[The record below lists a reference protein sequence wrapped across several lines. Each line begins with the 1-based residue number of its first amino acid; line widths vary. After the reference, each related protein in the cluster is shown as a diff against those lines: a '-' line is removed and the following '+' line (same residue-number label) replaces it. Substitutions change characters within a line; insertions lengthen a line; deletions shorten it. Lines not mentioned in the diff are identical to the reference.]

1 MKRKRILAWLLT
13 AALALQSAP
22 VYAEGTGQ
30 QGAPGGTPVETQESG
45 AGGSTEYG
53 TQPGSPS
60 DPDADGAGE
69 PSGTPGTPQTPQT
82 PQTETGVYGDGDNAP
97 TGDGQGTVPKTD
109 EGSGG
114 NQENGGE
121 GAGSQETPGET
132 TETGDTGNNAGAGDA
147 VGAPADG
154 NQGQAA
160 PAWTLKGLIFD
171 DEDLDGVRDEG
182 EEPLEGVRVR
192 LYDPEAYGQG
202 DRTVLAEDVTEED
215 GTYELKDL
223 GQGDYRVELYAPED
237 AGEGVA
243 FEGNIPEEM
252 GKWIED
258 GTWDYEVVLP
268 EEETDEWLQAIP
280 ALSLTEDRELD
291 LGLAYKA
298 EEEPSADADKKDP
311 SDNSQEGG
319 NTTPEEPGTEGT
331 EGADG
336 AAQEKPG
343 ADDSRDDSQENGG
356 PAGEALKK
364 AEEET
369 SLPMGNGALRGEEN
383 SVTAETDQTNSL
395 INFFSN
401 IFGKD
406 WSYDVYYVGEDDSSD
421 VTITEDGN
429 LKYQVEFRNS
439 AEIPANAV
447 EIRIPQMLFADRYG
461 SPVLPSEIAVP
472 EGTPDDPTES
482 RVSMFNY
489 YVEGTDLVFFNYGE
503 LDAGTSSA
511 FQVLYRN
518 LDMMQIEDGTAWSLQ
533 SSCTVA
539 GGEGED
545 PSTGEAEALTGTVNT
560 SVILSGVTMTP
571 YVIDGKSY
579 SPGLYTEDQIER
591 IINGSLPDE
600 YQGDKFHNY
609 RYVVWDVKVYGSAT
623 QPWEMYVKDIPSFD
637 PDGDGTI
644 VGFSAPAEEAGEPYD
659 GYYKVEIPDVKM
671 DRLNDSFRIVTAY
684 PADKVNAGVQ
694 VRNNISV
701 SLHPVD
707 GLDQDK
713 VKSSESSWTWADYEW
728 TYEGNKIGM
737 DKRVSGKD
745 TYASWLNVYKAAS
758 AAGEDKG
765 DFRFNISSFVRG
777 YEDTHITTNGETMGD
792 LIEGKSYEAVTVD
805 DFVYAYPN
813 TNGISQ
819 SDYEVLDGNDYYFT
833 SVRVTQTDQGYD
845 PWEDSYAAPEE
856 PAVGDVPEKGLV
868 IYAMFADTATDADP
882 DAWEQ
887 VAVVPWSENGTMT
900 YQFTDEQIAR
910 MPWRVKAVHRTTNY
924 RTDCDIDLTMTIRHD
939 SDTFQKMVNGIDYSD
954 KGQKQSLT
962 VENISGVTGQI
973 YEDGTAG
980 GFMLIDNEG
989 NYQEPGLEDATKEM
1003 YGTLPM
1009 RGNDLLYFSSLQEHG
1024 QAGKS
1029 GTTWNDVV
1037 NGRVHLTYNLTAYD
1051 GYNVY
1056 DDEAISYLKS
1066 EGVQSPGRNEVV
1078 FYDVLPY
1085 GVKFDPSVGVTA
1097 GRITSLSGDS
1107 YQNYPQ
1113 SWDQS
1118 QVQVTVDS
1126 EKDIDTDYKGTG
1138 RTMVRFHITYTG
1150 ADPAVYTDQMW
1161 MAGFGISFGA
1171 YYDWKDTDVADNAS
1185 NVAAYMAEG
1194 DDQRPFLGTADE
1206 VAQDNG
1212 RYPSS
1217 LGGDTEDYTVFG
1229 KDIDGDGDETD
1240 TVLYAKTKVSS
1251 DSAQAATSGIR
1262 KLVRA
1267 DADRFGLYREQAE
1280 VDLGKGYTYDIT
1292 VSNVSGT
1299 MSDIVVFDRLDN
1311 GAADDSA
1318 LSGSG
1323 SWQGTFRSVVTT
1335 GLEQTGAA
1343 PVIYYNAERNAAV
1356 PADGQN
1362 PNEVLTADNG
1372 WMTAEAWA
1380 EAGKEAADVKAVA
1393 VDIRKTKDGGEFA
1406 LTGTASVTFQI
1417 QMTSPEK
1424 DTGLKAYNAAGYY
1437 SSNARGVS
1445 GYTVSDTTEVS
1456 QHIPGQFEL
1465 VKEFT
1470 GEVPDA
1476 VKDSGFVF
1484 TVYRKQ
1490 SGQDKEAYAN
1500 LEYELYQKDGNGQW
1514 IRQGENQVYAT
1525 DGAGQLTLKAGQ
1537 KAVFDTPEARL
1548 LSAEEEENP
1557 FWEPNEQTTHP
1568 DQDTTVQTVAN
1579 RYRPVL
1585 YVTKSAASVPS
1596 GTDIGEDTFT
1606 FRLEADGK
1614 AVADTE
1620 FWYVDGPRTDGG
1632 IPEKVT
1638 GLGKDGEGKTDGN
1651 GEFTL
1656 HAGETVA
1663 LFPGNEGTAYTVT
1676 ETAGYGDGTDWICEE
1691 PEMSGTLP
1699 YTGTAAEITNI
1710 YKWKDLYLT
1719 KELTNQDPSECTEE
1733 FTFRI
1738 TDEDGEPV
1746 SGKTWV
1752 MAESGDAAELTGKTD
1767 KNGEFSAACAGRTIR
1782 IEDLEGGV
1790 TYIVEEIDN
1799 TGYEDG
1805 DYYEP
1810 VNKKAEAVMPVY
1822 GLSASVT
1829 ITNDYIL
1836 RPLSVTKTVT
1846 YGADATEEE
1855 IAQIKEK
1862 EFTMTAEVDGRLLAD
1877 TAYTVEE
1884 NGKVVEAD
1892 GETNERGEF
1901 LIKDGQTVVF
1911 DDVAPKGSSYTV
1923 TETPDRDYPQ
1933 IFPAEGEPAE
1943 GTFGENGAEARI
1955 INGQGGTLIIGKEY
1969 IASDSS
1975 DEIAA
1980 EYVDKLKGELRNDG
1994 AVTLTFEKLDS
2005 GTGAYGPWTDTD
2017 AEILV
2022 IDMLDNTVAEE
2033 TWDGGRTTFQ
2043 AEPWV
2048 YYCITGLEPTDQY
2061 RVSEAAEMQHRIIN
2075 YTGDDNLAY
2084 MLEIGQKIPAN
2095 DKSFEGTLE
2104 NAPAAVFYNEV
2115 KSLKEVS
2122 SAVKVMLS
2130 EENPVPENAQLA
2142 YRVERYDGTVWNP
2155 AANIPYIVQDNAGF
2169 VSDRVEKTGADGMI
2183 YLYKTADGMPKV
2195 SFTEDDVKVHPKNP
2209 AAGMLRVVE
2218 VAEQTDASWG
2228 RFAGYVSEYGEK
2240 SVAVWDG
2247 IGFANSNTTH
2257 EFEIEKR
2264 MENPTDDT
2272 FTMIIRQITGADESP
2287 VQYKDQIRETVPGSG
2302 LVYTVYDAETDG
2314 QVRTG
2319 VTGSSGE
2326 IDLKANQY
2334 AKVTVEDGTE
2344 WTVSEKIPGGYT
2356 LEDLTGEAGDGSVS
2370 TGKLDDNM
2378 MAVSTEKPR
2387 ENLEGITLTQQMVR
2401 AGSVI
2406 NADTGEEV
2414 KLTEGKVVIPE
2425 KILVDGERYYVTKIG
2440 DYAFGSRYSMQ
2451 YSNLT
2456 EVILPDTV
2464 EVIGEYAFSYLQNLK
2479 SVYIPSSVKRIE
2491 QYAFAFVG
2499 YNYFDMEIEYDQDDP
2514 GLVLGMPA
2522 SYEVIVNPCDAGFDV
2537 PGSVEYVGECAFGYS
2552 AVRNADLRNID
2563 PNELGIATFLSCY
2576 YLETCQLPDTTEVIP
2591 LGTFTGCLSL
2601 KVEFPEKLRSI
2612 GEQAYRLCGWVHPID
2627 STKLPETVTEIGDMG
2642 FVVSR
2647 FVDNEFVMP
2656 ENLTSIGDQG
2666 IACCG
2671 LESLVWN
2678 EQNVQMGEM
2687 AIASNKFTVAEVPEG
2702 VSFGPGMFAGCQI
2715 EEVVWPEGITE
2726 IPESLFTAS
2735 GLKEIEIPDTV
2746 TSIGDGAFGYCTG
2759 LTEITI
2765 PDNVTSIGENAFEGC
2780 SGLEEVQLPEGLNS
2794 IGDSAFERCTSLTS
2808 VEIPEGVTEWPDSLF
2823 EGCTSLAEINIPDT
2837 VTSLGSDIFSDCT
2850 ALTSMT
2856 LPDGVKEIPYSLFNG
2871 CTSLQEIEFAED
2883 ITEIGSYAFSGTAIT
2898 DFTVPA
2904 TVTTMENG
2912 VFQDCTS
2919 LGSVTIN
2926 ADLTGIGTYTFD
2938 GCTSLTSV
2946 NIPDTVTKIG
2956 YYAFRDCTSLERITI
2971 PASVTSMGYNS
2982 YSGYRYHVFDG
2993 CTSLDEILILGDK
3006 RTIGGENN
3014 KWYAPNATVIWE
3026 ADQ

>member
-1 MKRKRILAWLLT
+1 MRNTVLKRGLAVALV
-13 AALALQSAP
+13 AAMAIPLVPA
-22 VYAEGTGQ
+22 YAEE
-30 QGAPGGTPVETQESG
+30 P
-45 AGGSTEYG
+45 
-53 TQPGSPS
+53 
-60 DPDADGAGE
+60 DP
-69 PSGTPGTPQTPQT
+69 
-82 PQTETGVYGDGDNAP
+82 
-97 TGDGQGTVPKTD
+97 GTVPVGSDVTGTD
-109 EGSGG
+109 SGADPSQSADLGTQTEIPGIPGSEITG
-114 NQENGGE
+114 EN
-121 GAGSQETPGET
+121 ETP
-132 TETGDTGNNAGAGDA
+132 AS
-147 VGAPADG
+147 
-154 NQGQAA
+154 
-160 PAWTLKGLIFD
+160 AWTLKGLVFD
-171 DEDLDGVRDEG
+171 DEDRDGAWDED
-182 EEPLEGVRVR
+182 EAVLEGIRVR
-192 LYDPEAYGQG
+192 LYGLEKYSQG
-202 DRTVLAEDVTEED
+202 DKTVAAEDVTGQD
-215 GTYELKDL
+215 GKYELNGL
-223 GQGDYRVELYAPED
+223 EQQDYRIEFYAPEGTAED
-237 AGEGVA
+237 VLYEGIVPEDMQQRIDSGE
-243 FEGNIPEEM
+243 
-252 GKWIED
+252 
-258 GTWDYEVVLP
+258 WDYEILLP
-268 EEETDEWLQAIP
+268 SEEDEWIVAVP
-280 ALSLTEDRELD
+280 SVSLEADRELNV
-291 LGLAYKA
+291 GIAYSEPA
-298 EEEPSADADKKDP
+298 SEETEEPQGSEEP
-311 SDNSQEGG
+311 DNSQDTGSM
-319 NTTPEEPGTEGT
+319 PENNGKEPENAGESGTETSEDNGNNVT
-331 EGADG
+331 ED
-336 AAQEKPG
+336 K
-343 ADDSRDDSQENGG
+343 DDETRGQ
-356 PAGEALKK
+356 
-364 AEEET
+364 EET
-369 SLPMGNGALRGEEN
+369 TLPVGEDTVREEGDTAVAEMNKANGF
-383 SVTAETDQTNSL
+383 VT
-395 INFFSN
+395 FFSN
-401 IFGKD
+401 IFGQD
-406 WSYDVYYVGEDDSSD
+406 WSYDVYYVGQDDSSD

-489 YVEGTDLVFFNYGE
+489 YVDGEDLVFFNYEE

-623 QPWEMYVKDIPSFD
+623 QPWEMYVKDTPSFD
-637 PDGDGTI
+637 PDGEGKV

-671 DRLNDSFRIVTAY
+671 DRLNDSFRVVTAY
-684 PADKVNAGVQ
+684 PADEVDAGVEL
-694 VRNNISV
+694 RNQISV

-707 GLDQDK
+707 GQDQDQ

-737 DKRVSGKD
+737 DKRAYGDD

-777 YEDTHITTNGETMGD
+777 YEDTHITANGETMGD

-868 IYAMFADTATDADP
+868 IYAMFADTAAGAGSN
-882 DAWEQ
+882 AWEQ

-939 SDTFQKMVNGIDYSD
+939 SDTFQKMVSGIDYSD

-973 YEDGTAG
+973 YEEGTAG
-980 GFMLIDNEG
+980 GFMPIDNEG
-989 NYQEPGLEDATKEM
+989 NYQEPGLEAATEEM

-1009 RGNDLLYFSSLQEHG
+1009 RGNDLLYFTSLQERG

-1212 RYPSS
+1212 TYPSS

-1335 GLEQTGAA
+1335 GLEQIGAD
-1343 PVIYYNAERNAAV
+1343 PVIYYNADRNAAA
-1356 PADGQN
+1356 PADGQD
-1362 PNEVLTADNG
+1362 PDGVLTAENG
-1372 WMTAEAWA
+1372 WMDEEAWA

-1393 VDIRKTKDGGEFA
+1393 VDIRKAKDGDEFA

-1417 QMTSPEK
+1417 QMTSPAE
-1424 DTGLKAYNAAGYY
+1424 DTGLKAYNEAGYY

-1484 TVYRKQ
+1484 TVYRNH
-1490 SGQDKEAYAN
+1490 SGQDREAYAN
-1500 LEYELYQKDGNGQW
+1500 LEYELYQKDGNGGW
-1514 IRQGENQVYAT
+1514 IRQGEDQVYAT

-1537 KAVFDTPEARL
+1537 KAVFDTPEARI

-1557 FWEPNEQTTHP
+1557 FWEQDVQTEHP
-1568 DQDTTVQTVAN
+1568 DEDTTVQTVTN

-1585 YVTKSAASVPS
+1585 YVTKDVTAVPS
-1596 GTDIGEDTFT
+1596 DEDISGDTFT
-1606 FRLEADGK
+1606 FRLEADGE

-1638 GLGKDGEGKTDGN
+1638 ELGKDGEGTTDEN
-1651 GEFTL
+1651 GEFTI

-1663 LFPGNEGTAYTVT
+1663 LFPGNEDTVYTVT

-1752 MAESGDAAELTGKTD
+1752 MMESGDDAELTGETD

-1822 GLSASVT
+1822 GLSAAVT

-1836 RPLSVTKTVT
+1836 RPLSVTKTVNYNPET
-1846 YGADATEEE
+1846 IDEEKLQE
-1855 IAQIKEK
+1855 IAGK
-1862 EFTMTAEVDGRLLAD
+1862 EFSMKVEIDGEAFSNK
-1877 TAYTVEE
+1877 AYVVEE
-1884 NGKVVEAD
+1884 GGVVTETGKTTGSD
-1892 GETNERGEF
+1892 GSFTIR
-1901 LIKDGQTVVF
+1901 DGQTVLF
-1911 DDVAPKGSSYTV
+1911 EDVAPKGSTYTV
-1923 TETPDRDYPQ
+1923 TETQDPEYPQ
-1933 IFPAEGEPAE
+1933 IYPGNMQPAE
-1943 GTFGENGAEARI
+1943 GTFTESGASAQI
-1955 INGQGGTLIIGKEY
+1955 INGYSGTLIVGKDFVASEDAGPIVQEY
-1969 IASDSS
+1969 I
-1975 DEIAA
+1975 
-1980 EYVDKLKGELRNDG
+1980 DKLKKGEVTDQTVSLTLEVKQDGTETYTKWPQEDADVLVVDMINNTTSLEVWEAGEPFEAKPWQYIAVSGLGEKTAYRLSESSEDQHDIITYTGNDG
-1994 AVTLTFEKLDS
+1994 KR
-2005 GTGAYGPWTDTD
+2005 YK
-2017 AEILV
+2017 
-2022 IDMLDNTVAEE
+2022 
-2033 TWDGGRTTFQ
+2033 
-2043 AEPWV
+2043 
-2048 YYCITGLEPTDQY
+2048 
-2061 RVSEAAEMQHRIIN
+2061 
-2075 YTGDDNLAY
+2075 
-2084 MLEIGQKIPAN
+2084 LEISQKIPAN
-2095 DKSFEGTLE
+2095 DQSIADVVSD
-2104 NAPAAVFYNEV
+2104 NPRAVIYNQVRDLDAVSTVV
-2115 KSLKEVS
+2115 KQ
-2122 SAVKVMLS
+2122 MLS
-2130 EENPVPENAQLA
+2130 EKNPVPKGAQLA
-2142 YRVERYDGTVWNP
+2142 YRVERFNGQKWSP
-2155 AANIPYIVQDNAGF
+2155 AEGIPYIVTAGNTI
-2169 VSDRVEKTGADGMI
+2169 VSDETGRTDSEGMLYIYMTSEGTPTVE
-2183 YLYKTADGMPKV
+2183 
-2195 SFTEDDVKVHPKNP
+2195 FTEDEVAVHPSDPKT
-2209 AAGMLRVVE
+2209 GSLRVVE
-2218 VAEQTDASWG
+2218 VAEQTDPSWG
-2228 RFAGYVSEYGEK
+2228 RFAGYVDEEGSKGID
-2240 SVAVWDG
+2240 VWDAS
-2247 IGFANSNTTH
+2247 GFVNSNTKH
-2257 EFEIEKR
+2257 SFEVAKE
-2264 MENPTDDT
+2264 MQVPTDET
-2272 FTMIIRQITGADESP
+2272 FTMILEQITSATASP
-2287 VQYKDQIRETVPGSG
+2287 VSTKDEIRETVPGSG
-2302 LVYTVYDAETDG
+2302 IGYTVYDSETNEEIG
-2314 QVRTG
+2314 TG
-2319 VTGSSGE
+2319 ITGAAGE
-2326 IDLKANQY
+2326 IYLKAGQY
-2334 AKVTVEDGTE
+2334 ASLNIEDGTE

-2356 LEDLTGEAGDGSVS
+2356 LEGLDSEGDEETITAV
-2370 TGKLDDNM
+2370 KADNNLVIVG
-2378 MAVSTEKPR
+2378 AKQPE
-2387 ENLEGITLTQQMVR
+2387 EELEGIILTKEMVEE
-2401 AGSVI
+2401 GVI
-2406 NADTGEEV
+2406 NGETGLPV
-2414 KLTEGKVVIPE
+2414 NLTAGDIAIPE
-2425 KILVDGERYYVTKIG
+2425 KIYYEGEKYYVTGIGESAFAGGTSYDYDTGMITYTSKLTAVLLPDTIKTIEDNAFLYCANIKEINIPDGVETIG
-2440 DYAFGSRYSMQ
+2440 DYAFAYVGASYYDSRMEADGKISIGPLKNGA
-2451 YSNLT
+2451 ST
-2456 EVILPDTV
+2456 FRVPD
-2464 EVIGEYAFSYLQNLK
+2464 
-2479 SVYIPSSVKRIE
+2479 SVTSVGDL
-2491 QYAFAFVG
+2491 AFALSTVG
-2499 YNYFDMEIEYDQDDP
+2499 
-2514 GLVLGMPA
+2514 
-2522 SYEVIVNPCDAGFDV
+2522 
-2537 PGSVEYVGECAFGYS
+2537 
-2552 AVRNADLRNID
+2552 NADLRNCLDI
-2563 PNELGIATFLSCY
+2563 GMGAFASAS
-2576 YLETCQLPDTTEVIP
+2576 YLTDCML
-2591 LGTFTGCLSL
+2591 
-2601 KVEFPEKLRSI
+2601 
-2612 GEQAYRLCGWVHPID
+2612 
-2627 STKLPETVTEIGDMG
+2627 
-2642 FVVSR
+2642 
-2647 FVDNEFVMP
+2647 
-2656 ENLTSIGDQG
+2656 
-2666 IACCG
+2666 
-2671 LESLVWN
+2671 
-2678 EQNVQMGEM
+2678 
-2687 AIASNKFTVAEVPEG
+2687 AE
-2702 VSFGPGMFAGCQI
+2702 
-2715 EEVVWPEGITE
+2715 
-2726 IPESLFTAS
+2726 
-2735 GLKEIEIPDTV
+2735 GLKEIPNSCFSGCANEDFYVKIPDTV
-2746 TSIGDGAFGYCTG
+2746 ETIGSSAFSQAFCFAPTDLPDSIITIGDRAFSGCYG
-2759 LTEITI
+2759 DYYLSEDQKDSIT
-2765 PDNVTSIGENAFEGC
+2765 
-2780 SGLEEVQLPEGLNS
+2780 LRLPEELKS
-2794 IGDSAFERCTSLTS
+2794 IGDSAFESGAISEIIWNDKLEDVGNFAFAWNLFREFNVPKVLEGAHGVIYYNKYLEKLTFEDGITSIPEWICYECPALKDVTIPDS
-2808 VEIPEGVTEWPDSLF
+2808 VRTIEEAAFHTCPSLAEIEIPEGVTVIGPHAFSSCSSL
-2823 EGCTSLAEINIPDT
+2823 TSITIPST
-2837 VTSLGSDIFSDCT
+2837 VTNIGGTYQDMNPASDIFDRCT
-2850 ALTSMT
+2850 ALMEIIIK
-2856 LPDGVKEIPYSLFNG
+2856 GEKREIPM
-2871 CTSLQEIEFAED
+2871 ID
-2883 ITEIGSYAFSGTAIT
+2883 DDGSG
-2898 DFTVPA
+2898 
-2904 TVTTMENG
+2904 
-2912 VFQDCTS
+2912 
-2919 LGSVTIN
+2919 
-2926 ADLTGIGTYTFD
+2926 
-2938 GCTSLTSV
+2938 
-2946 NIPDTVTKIG
+2946 
-2956 YYAFRDCTSLERITI
+2956 
-2971 PASVTSMGYNS
+2971 
-2982 YSGYRYHVFDG
+2982 
-2993 CTSLDEILILGDK
+2993 LDDAWG
-3006 RTIGGENN
+3006 
-3014 KWYAPNATVIWE
+3014 APNARVIWE

>member
-1 MKRKRILAWLLT
+1 MRNTVLKRGLAVALV
-13 AALALQSAP
+13 AAMAIPLVPA
-22 VYAEGTGQ
+22 YAEE
-30 QGAPGGTPVETQESG
+30 P
-45 AGGSTEYG
+45 
-53 TQPGSPS
+53 
-60 DPDADGAGE
+60 DP
-69 PSGTPGTPQTPQT
+69 
-82 PQTETGVYGDGDNAP
+82 
-97 TGDGQGTVPKTD
+97 GTVPVGSDVTGTD
-109 EGSGG
+109 SGADPSQSADLGTQTEIPGIPGSEITG
-114 NQENGGE
+114 EN
-121 GAGSQETPGET
+121 ETP
-132 TETGDTGNNAGAGDA
+132 AS
-147 VGAPADG
+147 
-154 NQGQAA
+154 
-160 PAWTLKGLIFD
+160 AWTLKGLVFD
-171 DEDLDGVRDEG
+171 DEDRDGAWDED
-182 EEPLEGVRVR
+182 EAVLEGIRVR
-192 LYDPEAYGQG
+192 LYGLEKYSQG
-202 DRTVLAEDVTEED
+202 DKTVAAEDVTGQD
-215 GTYELKDL
+215 GKYELNGL
-223 GQGDYRVELYAPED
+223 EQQDYRIEFYAPEGTAED
-237 AGEGVA
+237 VLYEGIVPEDMQQRIDSGE
-243 FEGNIPEEM
+243 
-252 GKWIED
+252 
-258 GTWDYEVVLP
+258 WDYEILLP
-268 EEETDEWLQAIP
+268 SEEDEWIVAVP
-280 ALSLTEDRELD
+280 SVSLEADRELNV
-291 LGLAYKA
+291 GIAYSEPA
-298 EEEPSADADKKDP
+298 SEETEEPQGS
-311 SDNSQEGG
+311 
-319 NTTPEEPGTEGT
+319 EEPDKSQDTGSMPENNGK
-331 EGADG
+331 E
-336 AAQEKPG
+336 PG
-343 ADDSRDDSQENGG
+343 NAGENGTG
-356 PAGEALKK
+356 TSEDNGNNVTEDK
-364 AEEET
+364 ADETRGQEET
-369 SLPMGNGALRGEEN
+369 TLPVGEDAVREEGDTAVAEMNKANGF
-383 SVTAETDQTNSL
+383 VT
-395 INFFSN
+395 FFSN
-401 IFGKD
+401 IFGQD
-406 WSYDVYYVGEDDSSD
+406 WSYDVYYVGEDDSND

-429 LKYQVEFRNS
+429 LKYQIEFRNT
-439 AEIPANAV
+439 AALPANAV

-489 YVEGTDLVFFNYGE
+489 YVDGEDLVFFNYEE

-518 LDMMQIEDGTAWSLQ
+518 LDMMQIKDGTTWSLP

-539 GGEGED
+539 GGEGEE
-545 PSTGEAEALTGTVNT
+545 PSTGEAEELTGAIDT
-560 SVILSGVTMTP
+560 SVVLSGVTMTP

-579 SPGLYTEDQIER
+579 SPGLYTQKQIEN
-591 IINGSLPDE
+591 IINGSLPQE
-600 YQGDKFHNY
+600 YADNFYAY
-609 RYVVWDVKVYGSAT
+609 RYVVWDVKVYGSAA

-644 VGFSAPAEEAGEPYD
+644 VGFSAPAEEAAEPYD
-659 GYYKVEIPDVKM
+659 GYYKVEIPNVKM
-671 DRLNDSFRIVTAY
+671 DRLNDSFRVVTAY
-684 PADKVNAGVQ
+684 PADEVDAGVEL
-694 VRNNISV
+694 RNQISV

-707 GLDQDK
+707 GQDQDQ

-737 DKRVSGKD
+737 DKRAYGDD

-777 YEDTHITTNGETMGD
+777 YEDTHITANGETMGD

-868 IYAMFADTATDADP
+868 IYAMFADTAADADS

-980 GFMLIDNEG
+980 GFMPIDNEG
-989 NYQEPGLEDATKEM
+989 NYQEPGLEAATEEM

-1009 RGNDLLYFSSLQEHG
+1009 RGNDLLYFTSLQERG

-1212 RYPSS
+1212 TYPSS

-1240 TVLYAKTKVSS
+1240 TVLYAKTKVLS

-1335 GLEQTGAA
+1335 GLEQIGAD
-1343 PVIYYNAERNAAV
+1343 PVIYYNADRNAAA
-1356 PADGQN
+1356 PADGQD
-1362 PNEVLTADNG
+1362 PDGVLTAENG
-1372 WMTAEAWA
+1372 WMDEEAWA

-1393 VDIRKTKDGGEFA
+1393 VDIRKAKDGGEFA

-1417 QMTSPEK
+1417 QMTSPAE

-1484 TVYRKQ
+1484 TVYRNH
-1490 SGQDKEAYAN
+1490 SGQDREAYAN
-1500 LEYELYQKDGNGQW
+1500 LEYELYQKDGNGGW
-1514 IRQGENQVYAT
+1514 IRQGEDQVYAT

-1537 KAVFDTPEARL
+1537 KAVFDTPEARI

-1557 FWEPNEQTTHP
+1557 FWEQDVQTEHP
-1568 DQDTTVQTVAN
+1568 DEDTTVQTVTN

-1585 YVTKSAASVPS
+1585 YVTKDVTAVPS
-1596 GTDIGEDTFT
+1596 DEDISGDTFT
-1606 FRLEADGK
+1606 FRLEADGE

-1638 GLGKDGEGKTDGN
+1638 ELGKDGEGTTDEN
-1651 GEFTL
+1651 GEFTI

-1663 LFPGNEGTAYTVT
+1663 LFPGNEDTVYTVT

-1719 KELTNQDPSECTEE
+1719 KELTNQDPSECKKE

-1752 MAESGDAAELTGKTD
+1752 MAESGDDAELTGETD
-1767 KNGEFSAACAGRTIR
+1767 ENGEFSAACAGRTIR

-1836 RPLSVTKTVT
+1836 RPLSVTKTVNYNPET
-1846 YGADATEEE
+1846 IDEEKLQE
-1855 IAQIKEK
+1855 IAGK
-1862 EFTMTAEVDGRLLAD
+1862 EFSMKVEIDGEAFSNK
-1877 TAYTVEE
+1877 AYVVEE
-1884 NGKVVEAD
+1884 GGVVTETGKTTGSD
-1892 GETNERGEF
+1892 GSFTIR
-1901 LIKDGQTVVF
+1901 DGQTVLF
-1911 DDVAPKGSSYTV
+1911 EDVAPKGSTYTV
-1923 TETPDRDYPQ
+1923 TETQDPEYPQ
-1933 IFPAEGEPAE
+1933 IYPGNMQPAE
-1943 GTFGENGAEARI
+1943 GTFTESGASAQI
-1955 INGQGGTLIIGKEY
+1955 INGYSGTLIVGKDFVASEDAGPIVQEY
-1969 IASDSS
+1969 I
-1975 DEIAA
+1975 
-1980 EYVDKLKGELRNDG
+1980 DKLKKGEVTDQTVSLTLEVKQDGTETYTKWPQEDADVLVVDMINNTTSLEVWEAGEPFEAKPWQYIAVSGLGEKTAYRLSESSEDQHDIITYTGNDG
-1994 AVTLTFEKLDS
+1994 KR
-2005 GTGAYGPWTDTD
+2005 YK
-2017 AEILV
+2017 
-2022 IDMLDNTVAEE
+2022 
-2033 TWDGGRTTFQ
+2033 
-2043 AEPWV
+2043 
-2048 YYCITGLEPTDQY
+2048 
-2061 RVSEAAEMQHRIIN
+2061 
-2075 YTGDDNLAY
+2075 
-2084 MLEIGQKIPAN
+2084 LEISQKIPAN
-2095 DKSFEGTLE
+2095 DQSIADVVSD
-2104 NAPAAVFYNEV
+2104 NPRAVIYNQVRDLDAVSTVV
-2115 KSLKEVS
+2115 KQ
-2122 SAVKVMLS
+2122 MLS
-2130 EENPVPENAQLA
+2130 EKNPVPEGAQLA
-2142 YRVERYDGTVWNP
+2142 YRVERFNGQKWSP
-2155 AANIPYIVQDNAGF
+2155 AEGIPYIVTAGNTI
-2169 VSDRVEKTGADGMI
+2169 VSDETGRTDSEGMLYIYMNSEGTPTVE
-2183 YLYKTADGMPKV
+2183 
-2195 SFTEDDVKVHPKNP
+2195 FTEDEVAVHPSDPKT
-2209 AAGMLRVVE
+2209 GSLRVVE
-2218 VAEQTDASWG
+2218 VAEQTDPSWG
-2228 RFAGYVSEYGEK
+2228 RFAGYVDEEGSKGID
-2240 SVAVWDG
+2240 VWDAS
-2247 IGFANSNTTH
+2247 GFVNSNTKH
-2257 EFEIEKR
+2257 SFEVAKE
-2264 MENPTDDT
+2264 MQVPTDET
-2272 FTMIIRQITGADESP
+2272 FTMILEQITSATASP
-2287 VQYKDQIRETVPGSG
+2287 VSTKDEIRETVPGSG
-2302 LVYTVYDAETDG
+2302 IGYTVYDSETNEEIG
-2314 QVRTG
+2314 TG
-2319 VTGSSGE
+2319 ITGAAGE
-2326 IDLKANQY
+2326 IYLKAGQY
-2334 AKVTVEDGTE
+2334 ASLNIEDGTE

-2356 LEDLTGEAGDGSVS
+2356 LEGLDSEGDEETITAV
-2370 TGKLDDNM
+2370 KADNNL
-2378 MAVSTEKPR
+2378 VIVGVKQPE
-2387 ENLEGITLTQQMVR
+2387 EELEGIILTKEMVEEGVTNGETGLPVNLT
-2401 AGSVI
+2401 AGDI
-2406 NADTGEEV
+2406 A
-2414 KLTEGKVVIPE
+2414 IPE
-2425 KILVDGERYYVTKIG
+2425 KIYYEGEKYYVTGIGESAFAGGTSYDYDTGMITYTSKLTAVLLPDTIKTIEDNAFLYCGNIKEINIPDGVETIG
-2440 DYAFGSRYSMQ
+2440 DYALAYVGAAYYDS
-2451 YSNLT
+2451 
-2456 EVILPDTV
+2456 
-2464 EVIGEYAFSYLQNLK
+2464 
-2479 SVYIPSSVKRIE
+2479 RIE
-2491 QYAFAFVG
+2491 ADGKISIGPLKNGASTFRVPDSVTSVGDLAFALSTVG
-2499 YNYFDMEIEYDQDDP
+2499 
-2514 GLVLGMPA
+2514 
-2522 SYEVIVNPCDAGFDV
+2522 
-2537 PGSVEYVGECAFGYS
+2537 
-2552 AVRNADLRNID
+2552 NADLRNCLDI
-2563 PNELGIATFLSCY
+2563 GMGAFASAS
-2576 YLETCQLPDTTEVIP
+2576 YLTDCML
-2591 LGTFTGCLSL
+2591 
-2601 KVEFPEKLRSI
+2601 
-2612 GEQAYRLCGWVHPID
+2612 
-2627 STKLPETVTEIGDMG
+2627 
-2642 FVVSR
+2642 
-2647 FVDNEFVMP
+2647 
-2656 ENLTSIGDQG
+2656 
-2666 IACCG
+2666 
-2671 LESLVWN
+2671 
-2678 EQNVQMGEM
+2678 
-2687 AIASNKFTVAEVPEG
+2687 AE
-2702 VSFGPGMFAGCQI
+2702 
-2715 EEVVWPEGITE
+2715 
-2726 IPESLFTAS
+2726 
-2735 GLKEIEIPDTV
+2735 GLKEIPNSCFSGCANEDFYVKIPDTV
-2746 TSIGDGAFGYCTG
+2746 ETIGSSAFSQAFCFAPTDLPDSIITIGDRAFSGCYG
-2759 LTEITI
+2759 DYYLSEDQKDSIT
-2765 PDNVTSIGENAFEGC
+2765 
-2780 SGLEEVQLPEGLNS
+2780 LRLPEELKS
-2794 IGDSAFERCTSLTS
+2794 IGDSAFESGAISEIIWNDKLEDVGNFAFAWNLFREFNVPKVLEGTHGVIYYNKYLEKLTFEDGITSIPEWICYECPALKDVTIPDS
-2808 VEIPEGVTEWPDSLF
+2808 VRTIEEAAFHTCPSLAEIEIPEGVTVIGPHAFSSCSSL
-2823 EGCTSLAEINIPDT
+2823 TSITIPST
-2837 VTSLGSDIFSDCT
+2837 VTNIGGTYQDMNPASDIFDRCT
-2850 ALTSMT
+2850 VLMEIIIK
-2856 LPDGVKEIPYSLFNG
+2856 GEKREIPM
-2871 CTSLQEIEFAED
+2871 ID
-2883 ITEIGSYAFSGTAIT
+2883 DDGSG
-2898 DFTVPA
+2898 
-2904 TVTTMENG
+2904 
-2912 VFQDCTS
+2912 
-2919 LGSVTIN
+2919 
-2926 ADLTGIGTYTFD
+2926 
-2938 GCTSLTSV
+2938 
-2946 NIPDTVTKIG
+2946 
-2956 YYAFRDCTSLERITI
+2956 
-2971 PASVTSMGYNS
+2971 
-2982 YSGYRYHVFDG
+2982 
-2993 CTSLDEILILGDK
+2993 LDDAWG
-3006 RTIGGENN
+3006 
-3014 KWYAPNATVIWE
+3014 APNARVIWE

>member
-1 MKRKRILAWLLT
+1 MRNTVLKRGLAVALV
-13 AALALQSAP
+13 AAMAIPLVPA
-22 VYAEGTGQ
+22 YAEE
-30 QGAPGGTPVETQESG
+30 P
-45 AGGSTEYG
+45 
-53 TQPGSPS
+53 
-60 DPDADGAGE
+60 DP
-69 PSGTPGTPQTPQT
+69 
-82 PQTETGVYGDGDNAP
+82 
-97 TGDGQGTVPKTD
+97 GTVPVGSDVTGTD
-109 EGSGG
+109 SGADPSQSADLGTLTEIPGIPGSEITG
-114 NQENGGE
+114 ENE
-121 GAGSQETPGET
+121 I
-132 TETGDTGNNAGAGDA
+132 
-147 VGAPADG
+147 PAS
-154 NQGQAA
+154 
-160 PAWTLKGLIFD
+160 AWTLKGVVFD
-171 DEDLDGVRDEG
+171 DEDRDGAWDED
-182 EEPLEGVRVR
+182 EAVLEGIRVR
-192 LYDPEAYGQG
+192 LYGLEKYSQG
-202 DRTVLAEDVTEED
+202 DKTVAAESVTDQD
-215 GTYELKDL
+215 GKYELNGL
-223 GQGDYRVELYAPED
+223 EQQDYRIEFYAPEGTAAD
-237 AGEGVA
+237 VLYEGIVPEDMQQRIDSGE
-243 FEGNIPEEM
+243 
-252 GKWIED
+252 
-258 GTWDYEVVLP
+258 WDYEILLP
-268 EEETDEWLQAIP
+268 SEEDEWTVAVP
-280 ALSLTEDRELD
+280 SVSLEADRELNV
-291 LGLAYKA
+291 GIAYSEPA
-298 EEEPSADADKKDP
+298 SEETEEPQESEEP
-311 SDNSQEGG
+311 DNSQDTGSM
-319 NTTPEEPGTEGT
+319 PENNGKEPGNAGESGT
-331 EGADG
+331 ETSEDNGNNVTEDKADETRG
-336 AAQEKPG
+336 Q
-343 ADDSRDDSQENGG
+343 
-356 PAGEALKK
+356 
-364 AEEET
+364 EET
-369 SLPMGNGALRGEEN
+369 TLPVGEDTVREEGDTAVAEMNKANGF
-383 SVTAETDQTNSL
+383 VT
-395 INFFSN
+395 FFSN
-401 IFGKD
+401 IFGQD
-406 WSYDVYYVGEDDSSD
+406 WSYDVYYVGQDDSSD

-429 LKYQVEFRNS
+429 LKYQIEFRNT
-439 AEIPANAV
+439 AALPANAV

-461 SPVLPSEIAVP
+461 SPVLPPEIAVP

-489 YVEGTDLVFFNYGE
+489 YVDGEDLVFFNYEE

-518 LDMMQIEDGTAWSLQ
+518 LDMMQIKDGTVWSLP

-539 GGEGED
+539 GGEGEE
-545 PSTGEAEALTGTVNT
+545 PSTGEAEELTGAIDT
-560 SVILSGVTMTP
+560 SVVLSGVTMTP

-579 SPGLYTEDQIER
+579 SPGLYTQKQIEN
-591 IINGSLPDE
+591 IINGSLPQE
-600 YQGDKFHNY
+600 YADNFYDY

-623 QPWEMYVKDIPSFD
+623 QPWEMYVKDTPSFD

-644 VGFSAPAEEAGEPYD
+644 VGFSAPAEEAEEPYD
-659 GYYKVEIPDVKM
+659 GYYKVEIPNVKM
-671 DRLNDSFRIVTAY
+671 DRLNDSFRVVTAY
-684 PADKVNAGVQ
+684 PADEVDAGVE
-694 VRNNISV
+694 VRNQISV

-707 GLDQDK
+707 GQDQDQ

-737 DKRVSGKD
+737 DKRAYGDD

-777 YEDTHITTNGETMGD
+777 YEDTHITANGETMGD

-868 IYAMFADTATDADP
+868 IYAMFADTATDADS

-939 SDTFQKMVNGIDYSD
+939 SDTFQEMVNGIDYND

-973 YEDGTAG
+973 YEDGAADS
-980 GFMLIDNEG
+980 FMPIDNEG
-989 NYQEPGLEDATKEM
+989 NYNEPGLKEETQKL
-1003 YGTLPM
+1003 YGTTKMM
-1009 RGNDLLYFSSLQEHG
+1009 RGNDLLYFTSLQERG

-1056 DDEAISYLKS
+1056 DEEAISYLKS

-1097 GRITSLSGDS
+1097 GRITRLSGDS

-1212 RYPSS
+1212 TYPSS

-1335 GLEQTGAA
+1335 GLEQIGAD
-1343 PVIYYNAERNAAV
+1343 PVIYYNADRNAEV
-1356 PADGQN
+1356 PADGQD
-1362 PNEVLTADNG
+1362 PDEVLTADKG
-1372 WMTAEAWA
+1372 WMTAAAWA
-1380 EAGKEAADVKAVA
+1380 EAGKGAADVKAVA
-1393 VDIRKTKDGGEFA
+1393 VDIRGTADGGEFA

-1417 QMTSPEK
+1417 QMTSPAE

-1484 TVYRKQ
+1484 TVYRNH
-1490 SGQDKEAYAN
+1490 SGQDREAYAN
-1500 LEYELYQKDGNGQW
+1500 LEYELYQKDGNGGW
-1514 IRQGENQVYAT
+1514 IRQGEGQVYAT

-1537 KAVFDTPEARL
+1537 KAVFDTPEARI

-1557 FWEPNEQTTHP
+1557 FWEQDVQTEHP
-1568 DQDTTVQTVAN
+1568 DEDTTVQTVTN

-1585 YVTKSAASVPS
+1585 YVTKDVTAVPS
-1596 GTDIGEDTFT
+1596 DEDISGDTFT
-1606 FRLEADGK
+1606 FRLEADGE

-1638 GLGKDGEGKTDGN
+1638 ELGKDGEGTTDEN
-1651 GEFTL
+1651 GEFTI

-1663 LFPGNEGTAYTVT
+1663 LFPGNEDTVYTVT

-1752 MAESGDAAELTGKTD
+1752 MMESGDDAELTGETD
-1767 KNGEFSAACAGRTIR
+1767 ENGEFSAACAGRTIR

-1846 YGADATEEE
+1846 YGADATEDE

-1862 EFTMTAEVDGRLLAD
+1862 EFTMTAKVDGRLLSD
-1877 TAYTVEE
+1877 TAYTVEK
-1884 NGKVVEAD
+1884 N
-1892 GETNERGEF
+1892 GETVVTDGRTNEYGEF
-1901 LIKDGQTVVF
+1901 RIRNGQTVVF

-1923 TETPDRDYPQ
+1923 TETPDSDYPQ

-1980 EYVDKLKGELRNDG
+1980 EYVDKLKDELRNDG
-1994 AVTLTFEKLDS
+1994 AVTLTFEKLDPE
-2005 GTGAYGPWTDTD
+2005 TGAYGPWTDTD

-2061 RVSEAAEMQHRIIN
+2061 RVSEAAEMQHRIID
-2075 YTGDDNLAY
+2075 YTGNDHLAY

-2104 NAPAAVFYNEV
+2104 SAPAAVFYNEV

-2142 YRVERYDGTVWNP
+2142 YRVEQYDGTVWNP

-2218 VAEQTDASWG
+2218 VTEQTDASWG

-2247 IGFANSNTTH
+2247 VGFANSNTTH

-2264 MENPTDDT
+2264 MEDPTDDT

-2287 VQYKDQIRETVPGSG
+2287 VQYKEQIRETVPGSG
-2302 LVYTVYDAETDG
+2302 LVYTVYDAETDE

-2356 LEDLTGEAGDGSVS
+2356 LEDLTGEAGDSSVS

-2378 MAVSTEKPR
+2378 MVVSTEKPR
-2387 ENLEGITLTQQMVR
+2387 ENLEGIALTEEMVKS
-2401 AGSVI
+2401 GSVI

-2425 KILVDGERYYVTKIG
+2425 KILVDGKSYYVTEIG
-2440 DYAFGSRYSMQ
+2440 DYAFGSRSIMQ
-2451 YSNLT
+2451 YNNLT

-2499 YNYFDMEIEYDQDDP
+2499 YNYFDMEIEYDQNDP
-2514 GLVLGMPA
+2514 GLVIGMPT
-2522 SYEVIVNPCDAGFDV
+2522 SYNIVINPIDAGFDV
-2537 PGSVEYVGECAFGYS
+2537 PGSVEYIGECAFGYS

-2563 PNELGIATFLSCY
+2563 PNELGIANFISCF
-2576 YLETCQLPDTTEVIP
+2576 YLETCQLPETTEVLP
-2591 LGTFTGCLSL
+2591 TGMFYGCTSL
-2601 KVEFPEKLRSI
+2601 EVEFPEKLRSI
-2612 GEQAYRLCGWVHPID
+2612 GSQAYGMCGWVHPID
-2627 STKLPETVTEIGDMG
+2627 STKIPETVTEIGDAG
-2642 FVVSR
+2642 FGVSR

-2656 ENLTSIGDQG
+2656 ENLTSIGKQG
-2666 IACCG
+2666 LAACG

-2687 AIASNKFTVAEVPEG
+2687 AISGNKFKVAQVPEG
-2702 VSFGPGMFAGCQI
+2702 VSFEPGMFAGCPI
-2715 EEVVWPEGITE
+2715 EEVIWPEGITE
-2726 IPESLFTAS
+2726 IPGALFAAS

-2746 TSIGDGAFGYCTG
+2746 TSIGDGAFGYCAG
-2759 LTEITI
+2759 LTKITI

-2794 IGDSAFERCTSLTS
+2794 IGDSAFEQCTSLTS
-2808 VEIPEGVTEWPDSLF
+2808 VKIPGGVTEWPDSLF
-2823 EGCTSLAEINIPDT
+2823 EGCTSLAEINIPDK
-2837 VTSLGSDIFSDCT
+2837 VTSLGRDIFSGCTALKDVQIPESVTEIGSYAFEDCA
-2850 ALTSMT
+2850 ALTSMA
-2856 LPDGVKEIPYSLFNG
+2856 LPDSLKEIPSGIFSG
-2871 CTSLQEIEFAED
+2871 CTSLPEIKFAED

-2946 NIPDTVTKIG
+2946 NIPNTVTKIG

-2971 PASVTSMGYNS
+2971 PASVTSMGYDS

-2993 CTSLDEILILGDK
+2993 CTSLDEILILGKK

-3014 KWYAPNATVIWE
+3014 KWFAPNATVVWE
-3026 ADQ
+3026 VDQQF

>member
-1 MKRKRILAWLLT
+1 MRNTVLKRGLAVALV
-13 AALALQSAP
+13 AAMAIPLVPA
-22 VYAEGTGQ
+22 YAEE
-30 QGAPGGTPVETQESG
+30 P
-45 AGGSTEYG
+45 
-53 TQPGSPS
+53 
-60 DPDADGAGE
+60 DP
-69 PSGTPGTPQTPQT
+69 
-82 PQTETGVYGDGDNAP
+82 
-97 TGDGQGTVPKTD
+97 GTVPVGSDVTGTD
-109 EGSGG
+109 SGADPSQSADLGTQTEIPGIPGSEITG
-114 NQENGGE
+114 EN
-121 GAGSQETPGET
+121 ETP
-132 TETGDTGNNAGAGDA
+132 AS
-147 VGAPADG
+147 
-154 NQGQAA
+154 
-160 PAWTLKGLIFD
+160 AWTLKGLVFD
-171 DEDLDGVRDEG
+171 DEDRDGAWDED
-182 EEPLEGVRVR
+182 EAVLEGIRVR
-192 LYDPEAYGQG
+192 LYGLEKYSQG
-202 DRTVLAEDVTEED
+202 DKTVAAEDVTGQD
-215 GTYELKDL
+215 GKYELNGL
-223 GQGDYRVELYAPED
+223 EQQDYRIEFYAPEGTAED
-237 AGEGVA
+237 VLYEGIVPEDMQQRIDSGE
-243 FEGNIPEEM
+243 
-252 GKWIED
+252 
-258 GTWDYEVVLP
+258 WDYEILLP
-268 EEETDEWLQAIP
+268 SEEDEWIVAVP
-280 ALSLTEDRELD
+280 SVSLEADRELNV
-291 LGLAYKA
+291 GIAYSEPA
-298 EEEPSADADKKDP
+298 SEETEEPQGS
-311 SDNSQEGG
+311 
-319 NTTPEEPGTEGT
+319 EEPDKSQDTGSMPENNGK
-331 EGADG
+331 E
-336 AAQEKPG
+336 PG
-343 ADDSRDDSQENGG
+343 NAGENGTG
-356 PAGEALKK
+356 TSEDNGNNVTEDK
-364 AEEET
+364 ADETRGQEET
-369 SLPMGNGALRGEEN
+369 TLPVGEDAVREEGDTAVAEMNKANGF
-383 SVTAETDQTNSL
+383 VT
-395 INFFSN
+395 FFSN
-401 IFGKD
+401 IFGQD
-406 WSYDVYYVGEDDSSD
+406 WSYDVYYVGQDDSSD

-429 LKYQVEFRNS
+429 LKYQIEFRNTV
-439 AEIPANAV
+439 ALPANAV

-489 YVEGTDLVFFNYGE
+489 YVDGEDLVFFNYEE

-518 LDMMQIEDGTAWSLQ
+518 LDMMQIKDGTTWSLP

-539 GGEGED
+539 GGEGEE
-545 PSTGEAEALTGTVNT
+545 PSTGEAEELTGAIDT
-560 SVILSGVTMTP
+560 SVVLSGVTMTP

-609 RYVVWDVKVYGSAT
+609 RYVVWDVKVYGSAA

-644 VGFSAPAEEAGEPYD
+644 VGFSAPAEEAAEPYD
-659 GYYKVEIPDVKM
+659 GYYKVEIPNVKM
-671 DRLNDSFRIVTAY
+671 DRLNDSFRVVTAY
-684 PADKVNAGVQ
+684 PADEVDAGVE
-694 VRNNISV
+694 VRNQISV

-707 GLDQDK
+707 GQDQDQ

-737 DKRVSGKD
+737 DKRAYGDD

-777 YEDTHITTNGETMGD
+777 YEDTHITANGETMGD

-868 IYAMFADTATDADP
+868 IYAMFADTAADADP

-980 GFMLIDNEG
+980 GFMPIDNEG
-989 NYQEPGLEDATKEM
+989 NYQEPGLEAATEEM

-1009 RGNDLLYFSSLQEHG
+1009 RGNDLLYFSSLQERG

-1212 RYPSS
+1212 TYPSS

-1393 VDIRKTKDGGEFA
+1393 VDIRGAADGGEFA

-1417 QMTSPEK
+1417 QMTSPAE

-1437 SSNARGVS
+1437 SSNARGVA

-1484 TVYRKQ
+1484 TVYRNH
-1490 SGQDKEAYAN
+1490 SGQDREAYAN
-1500 LEYELYQKDGNGQW
+1500 LEYELYQKDGNGGW
-1514 IRQGENQVYAT
+1514 IRQGEDQVYAT

-1537 KAVFDTPEARL
+1537 KAVFDTPEARI

-1557 FWEPNEQTTHP
+1557 FWEQDVQTEHP
-1568 DQDTTVQTVAN
+1568 DEDTTVQTVTN

-1585 YVTKSAASVPS
+1585 YVTKDVTAVPS
-1596 GTDIGEDTFT
+1596 DEDISGDTFT
-1606 FRLEADGK
+1606 FRLEADGE

-1638 GLGKDGEGKTDGN
+1638 ELGKDGEGTTDEN
-1651 GEFTL
+1651 GEFTI

-1663 LFPGNEGTAYTVT
+1663 LFPGNEDTVYTVT

-1752 MAESGDAAELTGKTD
+1752 MMESGDDAELTGETD

-1822 GLSASVT
+1822 GLSAAVT

-1846 YGADATEEE
+1846 YGADATAEE

-1884 NGKVVEAD
+1884 NGKVVETD
-1892 GETNERGEF
+1892 GETNAKGEF
-1901 LIKDGQTVVF
+1901 QIKDGQTVVF
-1911 DDVAPKGSSYTV
+1911 DDAAPKGSSYKV
-1923 TETPDRDYPQ
+1923 TETPDKDYPQ
-1933 IFPAEGEPAE
+1933 IFPAEEEPAE
-1943 GTFGENGAEARI
+1943 GTFGENGAEVRI

-1980 EYVDKLKGELRNDG
+1980 EFVEKLKDELRNDG
-1994 AVTLTFEKLDS
+1994 AVTLTFEKLDPE
-2005 GTGAYGPWTDTD
+2005 TGAYGPWTDTD
-2017 AEILV
+2017 AKILV
-2022 IDMLDNTVAEE
+2022 IDMLDNTVSEE

-2061 RVSEAAEMQHRIIN
+2061 RVSEAAEMQHMIIN

-2356 LEDLTGEAGDGSVS
+2356 LEDLTGEEGDGSVS

-2378 MAVSTEKPR
+2378 MVVSTEKPR

-2414 KLTEGKVVIPE
+2414 KLTEGRVVIPE
-2425 KILVDGERYYVTKIG
+2425 KILVDGKRYYVTEIG
-2440 DYAFGSRYSMQ
+2440 DYAFGSRSSMQ

-2464 EVIGEYAFSYLQNLK
+2464 ETIGEYAFSYLQNLK

-2499 YNYFDMEIEYDQDDP
+2499 YNYFDTEIGYDPDDP
-2514 GLVLGMPA
+2514 GLVIGMPT
-2522 SYEVIVNPCDAGFDV
+2522 SYNIVINPIDAGFDV
-2537 PGSVEYVGECAFGYS
+2537 PGSVEYIGECAFGYS

-2563 PNELGIATFLSCY
+2563 PNELGIANFISCF
-2576 YLETCQLPDTTEVIP
+2576 YLETCQLPETTEVLP
-2591 LGTFTGCLSL
+2591 MAMFYGCTSL
-2601 KVEFPEKLRSI
+2601 EVEFPEKLRSI
-2612 GEQAYRLCGWVHPID
+2612 GDQAYGLCGWVHPID
-2627 STKLPETVTEIGDMG
+2627 STKIPETVTEIGDAG
-2642 FVVSR
+2642 FGVSR

-2656 ENLTSIGDQG
+2656 ENLTSIGKQG
-2666 IACCG
+2666 LAACG

-2687 AIASNKFTVAEVPEG
+2687 AISGNKFKVAQVPEG
-2702 VSFGPGMFAGCQI
+2702 VSFGPGMFAGCPI
-2715 EEVVWPEGITE
+2715 EEVIWPEGITE
-2726 IPESLFTAS
+2726 IPGTLFAAS

-2746 TSIGDGAFGYCTG
+2746 TSIGEGAFGYCTG

-2765 PDNVTSIGENAFEGC
+2765 PDNVTSIGESAFNGC

-2794 IGDSAFERCTSLTS
+2794 IGDSAFEQCTSLTS